1 MNLAPYSKRL
11 VVGLT
16 TLVMTIIMTVACAP
30 AATSA
35 GVVVGTDVGD
45 QSPAFAMQLADG
57 SQVTS
62 QELEDQDQPALL
74 FYFATW

>member
-16 TLVMTIIMTVACAP
+16 TLVMTIIMAVACVP
-30 AATSA
+30 AATSV
-35 GVVVGTDVGD
+35 GVVGTDVGD